1 MFCRCVDI
9 LYVRADRNGIKA
21 RHLARQ
27 KSAFNTSV
35 DHGNLSILSG
45 EISVDPDGCIAECGI
60 RYKLPCRIRTH
71 DHTPRLRKVS
81 QCADPLRES
90 ISLRIDAA
98 ADEEEAQPQQIT
110 EAEAGKV
117 TFSTDYP
124 GVTIKPGGTSTFTL
138 YITNT
143 GSEETTVELSAADLP
158 EGWEGSF
165 KGSSNEVSMVHVGA
179 YQKKEDSPSLSYS
192 LTVPE
197 DTKEDIYTI
206 SLNAKGGDVDE
217 SLALTVKVD
226 AEEKKIG
233 AGEFSTDY
241 AQQEGDSGTKF
252 SYTTTLTNNSGEN
265 MTYSLSAEG
274 APEGWTVTFTPSD
287 TTTAT
292 SSVPVDA
299 GASSTIKAAIVP
311 AQNVTAGEYP
321 ITLVAACAGE
331 TLELP
336 VTVKITGTYS
346 LTATTPTGNLS
357 TSAYAGE
364 TKDVALSIQNTGNID
379 LTAVSLKAQ
388 ASTDWEITFDQDT
401 INEIPA
407 GGSAEVTAHITPA
420 KDAIL
425 GDYVTII
432 TASNDAVSSDC
443 ALRIS
448 VQNHTSWGI
457 AAVAVIAVLVLGLV
471 LIIRRFGRR

>member
-1 MFCRCVDI
+1 MEKTTGGMTKKA
-9 LYVRADRNGIKA
+9 VRSVCGL
-21 RHLARQ
+21 LA
-27 KSAFNTSV
+27 AGLLV
-35 DHGNLSILSG
+35 AAVMPMH
-45 EISVDPDGCIAECGI
+45 
-60 RYKLPCRIRTH
+60 
-71 DHTPRLRKVS
+71 
-81 QCADPLRES
+81 
-90 ISLRIDAA
+90 AA

-143 GSEETTVELSAADLP
+143 GSEETTVELSAEDLP

-179 YQKKEDSPSLSYS
+179 CQKKEDSPSLSYS

>member
-1 MFCRCVDI
+1 MEKTT
-9 LYVRADRNGIKA
+9 GMMTK
-21 RHLARQ
+21 
-27 KSAFNTSV
+27 K
-35 DHGNLSILSG
+35 
-45 EISVDPDGCIAECGI
+45 GI
-60 RYKLPCRIRTH
+60 RSVCGLLAAGLLTAGVIPMH
-71 DHTPRLRKVS
+71 
-81 QCADPLRES
+81 
-90 ISLRIDAA
+90 AA
-98 ADEEEAQPQQIT
+98 AEENEARPQLIA
-110 EAEAGKV
+110 EAEAGEV

-124 GVTIKPGGTSTFTL
+124 GVTIKPGAASTFTL

-143 GSEETTVELSAADLP
+143 GSEETTVELAAEDLP

-165 KGSSNEVSMVHVGA
+165 KGSSNEVSMIHVGA
-179 YQKKEDSPSLSYS
+179 YQKKEDSPSLSDS

-197 DTKEDIYTI
+197 DTKEDTYTI
-206 SLNAKGGDVDE
+206 HLSAKGGDVDE
-217 SLALTVKVD
+217 KLALTVKVD

-233 AGEFSTDY
+233 AGDFSTDY
-241 AQQEGDSGTKF
+241 AQQEGVAGTKF

-265 MTYSLSAEG
+265 LTYSLSAEG
-274 APEGWTVTFTPSD
+274 APEGWNVTFTPSD

-299 GASSTIKAAIVP
+299 GASSTIKAAVVP
-311 AQNVTAGEYP
+311 AQTVTAGEYP
-321 ITLVAACAGE
+321 ITFVAACAEE

-357 TSAYAGE
+357 ATTYAGE
-364 TKDVALSIQNTGNID
+364 TKDVTLSIQNTGNID
-379 LTAVSLKAQ
+379 LTAVSLTSQ

-401 INEIPA
+401 INSIPA

-425 GDYVTII
+425 GDYVTVI

-457 AAVAVIAVLVLGLV
+457 AAVAIIAVLVLGLA

>member
-1 MFCRCVDI
+1 MERRPKI
-9 LYVRADRNGIKA
+9 MEKTTGGMTKKAVRSVCGL
-21 RHLARQ
+21 LA
-27 KSAFNTSV
+27 AGLLAAAV
-35 DHGNLSILSG
+35 MPMH
-45 EISVDPDGCIAECGI
+45 
-60 RYKLPCRIRTH
+60 
-71 DHTPRLRKVS
+71 
-81 QCADPLRES
+81 
-90 ISLRIDAA
+90 AA

-143 GSEETTVELSAADLP
+143 GSEETTVELSAEDLP

-165 KGSSNEVSMVHVGA
+165 QGSSNEVSMVHVGA

-241 AQQEGDSGTKF
+241 AQQEGDSGTQF

>member
-1 MFCRCVDI
+1 MIMEKTTGRMTKKA
-9 LYVRADRNGIKA
+9 VRSVCGL
-21 RHLARQ
+21 LA
-27 KSAFNTSV
+27 AGLLAAAV
-35 DHGNLSILSG
+35 MPMH
-45 EISVDPDGCIAECGI
+45 
-60 RYKLPCRIRTH
+60 
-71 DHTPRLRKVS
+71 
-81 QCADPLRES
+81 
-90 ISLRIDAA
+90 AA

-143 GSEETTVELSAADLP
+143 GSEETTVELSAEDLP
-158 EGWEGSF
+158 EGWEGSL
-165 KGSSNEVSMVHVGA
+165 KGSSNEVSMIHVGA

>member
-1 MFCRCVDI
+1 MERRPKI
-9 LYVRADRNGIKA
+9 MEKTTGGMTKKAVRSVCGL
-21 RHLARQ
+21 LA
-27 KSAFNTSV
+27 AGLLAAAV
-35 DHGNLSILSG
+35 MPMH
-45 EISVDPDGCIAECGI
+45 
-60 RYKLPCRIRTH
+60 
-71 DHTPRLRKVS
+71 
-81 QCADPLRES
+81 
-90 ISLRIDAA
+90 AA

-143 GSEETTVELSAADLP
+143 GSEETTVELSAEDLP

-179 YQKKEDSPSLSYS
+179 CQKKEDSPSLSYS

-252 SYTTTLTNNSGEN
+252 SYTTTLT

>member
-1 MFCRCVDI
+1 MERRPKI
-9 LYVRADRNGIKA
+9 MEKTTGGMTKKAVRSVCGL
-21 RHLARQ
+21 LA
-27 KSAFNTSV
+27 AGLLAAAV
-35 DHGNLSILSG
+35 MPMH
-45 EISVDPDGCIAECGI
+45 
-60 RYKLPCRIRTH
+60 
-71 DHTPRLRKVS
+71 
-81 QCADPLRES
+81 
-90 ISLRIDAA
+90 AA

-143 GSEETTVELSAADLP
+143 GSEETTVELSAEDLP

-379 LTAVSLKAQ
+379 LTAVSLKTQ

-425 GDYVTII
+425 GDYVTVI

>member
-1 MFCRCVDI
+1 MKKTTGIMTKKAVRSMCR
-9 LYVRADRNGIKA
+9 L
-21 RHLARQ
+21 LA
-27 KSAFNTSV
+27 A
-35 DHGNLSILSG
+35 GLL
-45 EISVDPDGCIAECGI
+45 
-60 RYKLPCRIRTH
+60 
-71 DHTPRLRKVS
+71 
-81 QCADPLRES
+81 
-90 ISLRIDAA
+90 AA
-98 ADEEEAQPQQIT
+98 AVMPLNAAAEEETQTQLIT
-110 EAEAGKV
+110 ETEAGEV

-143 GSEETTVELSAADLP
+143 GSEEATVELEAEDLP
-158 EGWEGSF
+158 EGWEGRF

-179 YQKKEDSPSLSYS
+179 HQEKEDSPSLSYS

-197 DTKEDIYTI
+197 DTKEDTYTI
-206 SLNAKGGDVDE
+206 SLRAKGGDIDE
-217 SLALTVKVD
+217 LLPLTVKVN

-233 AGEFSTDY
+233 AGDFSTDY
-241 AQQEGDSGTKF
+241 AQQEGVAGTKF

-274 APEGWTVTFTPSD
+274 APEGWSVTFTPSD
-287 TTTAT
+287 ASTAT

-299 GASSTIKAAIVP
+299 GASSTIKAAVVP

-336 VTVKITGTYS
+336 VVVRITGTYG

-357 TSAYAGE
+357 ASVYAGE

-379 LTAVSLKAQ
+379 LTAITLKAQ
-388 ASTDWEITFDQDT
+388 ASTDWEVTFDQDT
-401 INEIPA
+401 INSIPA
-407 GGSAEVTAHITPA
+407 GESADVTAHITPA

-425 GDYVTII
+425 GDYVTVI

-443 ALRIS
+443 ALRVS

-457 AAVAVIAVLVLGLV
+457 AAVAIIALLVLGLV
-471 LIIRRFGRR
+471 LIIRKFGRR

>member
-1 MFCRCVDI
+1 MERRPKI
-9 LYVRADRNGIKA
+9 MEKTTGGMTKKAVRSVCGL
-21 RHLARQ
+21 LA
-27 KSAFNTSV
+27 AGLLAAAV
-35 DHGNLSILSG
+35 MPMH
-45 EISVDPDGCIAECGI
+45 
-60 RYKLPCRIRTH
+60 
-71 DHTPRLRKVS
+71 
-81 QCADPLRES
+81 
-90 ISLRIDAA
+90 AA

-143 GSEETTVELSAADLP
+143 GLEETTVELSAEDLP

-179 YQKKEDSPSLSYS
+179 CQKKEDSPSLSYS

-388 ASTDWEITFDQDT
+388 ASTDWEVTFDQDT

-443 ALRIS
+443 ELRVS

>member
-1 MFCRCVDI
+1 MEKTTGMMTR
-9 LYVRADRNGIKA
+9 K
-21 RHLARQ
+21 
-27 KSAFNTSV
+27 
-35 DHGNLSILSG
+35 
-45 EISVDPDGCIAECGI
+45 GI
-60 RYKLPCRIRTH
+60 RSACGL
-71 DHTPRLRKVS
+71 L
-81 QCADPLRES
+81 AAGL
-90 ISLRIDAA
+90 LAA
-98 ADEEEAQPQQIT
+98 AVMPVHAAAEEEKAQLVT
-110 EAEAGKV
+110 EAEAGEV

-143 GSEETTVELSAADLP
+143 GSEETTVELSAEDLP

-379 LTAVSLKAQ
+379 LTAVSLTAQ

>member
-1 MFCRCVDI
+1 MKKTTGM
-9 LYVRADRNGIKA
+9 LTKKA
-21 RHLARQ
+21 GRTVCGLLA
-27 KSAFNTSV
+27 A
-35 DHGNLSILSG
+35 GLL
-45 EISVDPDGCIAECGI
+45 
-60 RYKLPCRIRTH
+60 
-71 DHTPRLRKVS
+71 
-81 QCADPLRES
+81 
-90 ISLRIDAA
+90 AA
-98 ADEEEAQPQQIT
+98 AAIPVQAAAGEEEVQPEMVT
-110 EAEAGKV
+110 EAETGIV

-124 GVTIKPGGTSTFTL
+124 GVTVKPGGTSTFTL

-143 GSEETTVELSAADLP
+143 GSEETTVELSAEDLP
-158 EGWEGSF
+158 EGWEGRF
-165 KGSSNEVSMVHVGA
+165 KGSSNEISMVHVGA

-197 DTKEDIYTI
+197 DTKEDTYTI
-206 SLNAKGGDVDE
+206 HLSAKGGDIDE
-217 SLALTVKVD
+217 TLALTVKVD

-233 AGEFSTDY
+233 AGDFSTDY
-241 AQQEGDSGTKF
+241 AQQEGVAGTKF
-252 SYTTTLTNNSGEN
+252 SYTTTLTNNSSEN

-287 TTTAT
+287 ASTAT

-299 GASSTIKAAIVP
+299 GASSTIKAAVVP

-336 VTVKITGTYS
+336 VTVKITGTYG

-357 TSAYAGE
+357 ASAYAGE

-379 LTAVSLKAQ
+379 LTAVSLSAQ

-401 INEIPA
+401 INSIPA

-425 GDYVTII
+425 GDYVTVI

-448 VQNHTSWGI
+448 VQNHTGWGI
-457 AAVAVIAVLVLGLV
+457 AAVAIIAVLVLGLALV
-471 LIIRRFGRR
+471 IRRFGRR

>member
-1 MFCRCVDI
+1 MIMEKTTGRMTKKA
-9 LYVRADRNGIKA
+9 VRSVCGL
-21 RHLARQ
+21 LA
-27 KSAFNTSV
+27 AGLLAAAV
-35 DHGNLSILSG
+35 MPMH
-45 EISVDPDGCIAECGI
+45 
-60 RYKLPCRIRTH
+60 
-71 DHTPRLRKVS
+71 
-81 QCADPLRES
+81 
-90 ISLRIDAA
+90 AA

-143 GSEETTVELSAADLP
+143 GSEETTVELSAEDLP

-165 KGSSNEVSMVHVGA
+165 QGSSNEVSMVHVGA

-346 LTATTPTGNLS
+346 LTATTPTGKLS

-425 GDYVTII
+425 GDYLTII

>member
-1 MFCRCVDI
+1 MEKTTGRMTKKA
-9 LYVRADRNGIKA
+9 VRSVCGL
-21 RHLARQ
+21 LA
-27 KSAFNTSV
+27 AGLLAAAV
-35 DHGNLSILSG
+35 MPMH
-45 EISVDPDGCIAECGI
+45 
-60 RYKLPCRIRTH
+60 
-71 DHTPRLRKVS
+71 
-81 QCADPLRES
+81 
-90 ISLRIDAA
+90 AA

-143 GSEETTVELSAADLP
+143 GSEETTVELSAEDLP

-425 GDYVTII
+425 GDYLTII

-443 ALRIS
+443 ELRIS

>member
-1 MFCRCVDI
+1 MERRPKI
-9 LYVRADRNGIKA
+9 MEKTTGGMTKKAVRSVCGL
-21 RHLARQ
+21 LA
-27 KSAFNTSV
+27 AGLLAAAV
-35 DHGNLSILSG
+35 MPMH
-45 EISVDPDGCIAECGI
+45 
-60 RYKLPCRIRTH
+60 
-71 DHTPRLRKVS
+71 
-81 QCADPLRES
+81 
-90 ISLRIDAA
+90 AA

-110 EAEAGKV
+110 EAEAGIV

-143 GSEETTVELSAADLP
+143 GSEETTVELSAEDLP

-407 GGSAEVTAHITPA
+407 GESAEVTAHITPA

>member
-1 MFCRCVDI
+1 MERRPKI
-9 LYVRADRNGIKA
+9 MEKTTGGMTKKAVRSVCGL
-21 RHLARQ
+21 LA
-27 KSAFNTSV
+27 AGLLV
-35 DHGNLSILSG
+35 AAVMPMH
-45 EISVDPDGCIAECGI
+45 
-60 RYKLPCRIRTH
+60 
-71 DHTPRLRKVS
+71 
-81 QCADPLRES
+81 
-90 ISLRIDAA
+90 AA

-124 GVTIKPGGTSTFTL
+124 GVTVKPGGSSTFTL

-143 GSEETTVELSAADLP
+143 GSEETTVELSAEDLP

-179 YQKKEDSPSLSYS
+179 CQKKEDSPSLSYS

>member
-1 MFCRCVDI
+1 MEKTTGGMTKKA
-9 LYVRADRNGIKA
+9 VRSVCGL
-21 RHLARQ
+21 LA
-27 KSAFNTSV
+27 AGLLAAAV
-35 DHGNLSILSG
+35 MPMH
-45 EISVDPDGCIAECGI
+45 
-60 RYKLPCRIRTH
+60 
-71 DHTPRLRKVS
+71 
-81 QCADPLRES
+81 
-90 ISLRIDAA
+90 AA

-143 GSEETTVELSAADLP
+143 GSEETTVELSAEDLP

-165 KGSSNEVSMVHVGA
+165 QGSSNEVSMVHVGA

-346 LTATTPTGNLS
+346 LTATTPTGKLS

-425 GDYVTII
+425 GDYLTII

>member
-1 MFCRCVDI
+1 MEKTRGGMTKKA
-9 LYVRADRNGIKA
+9 VRSVCGL
-21 RHLARQ
+21 LA
-27 KSAFNTSV
+27 AGLLAAAV
-35 DHGNLSILSG
+35 MPMH
-45 EISVDPDGCIAECGI
+45 
-60 RYKLPCRIRTH
+60 
-71 DHTPRLRKVS
+71 
-81 QCADPLRES
+81 
-90 ISLRIDAA
+90 AA

-143 GSEETTVELSAADLP
+143 GSEETTVELSAEDLP

-407 GGSAEVTAHITPA
+407 GESAEVTAHITPA

>member
-1 MFCRCVDI
+1 MEKTTGGMTKKA
-9 LYVRADRNGIKA
+9 VRSVCGL
-21 RHLARQ
+21 LA
-27 KSAFNTSV
+27 AGLLAAAV
-35 DHGNLSILSG
+35 MPMH
-45 EISVDPDGCIAECGI
+45 
-60 RYKLPCRIRTH
+60 
-71 DHTPRLRKVS
+71 
-81 QCADPLRES
+81 
-90 ISLRIDAA
+90 AA

-143 GSEETTVELSAADLP
+143 GSEETTVELGVEDLP

-179 YQKKEDSPSLSYS
+179 CQKKEDSPSLSYS

-388 ASTDWEITFDQDT
+388 ASTDWEITFDKDT

>member
-1 MFCRCVDI
+1 MERRPKIMEKTTGRMTKKV
-9 LYVRADRNGIKA
+9 VRSVCGL
-21 RHLARQ
+21 LA
-27 KSAFNTSV
+27 AGLLAAAV
-35 DHGNLSILSG
+35 MPMH
-45 EISVDPDGCIAECGI
+45 
-60 RYKLPCRIRTH
+60 
-71 DHTPRLRKVS
+71 
-81 QCADPLRES
+81 
-90 ISLRIDAA
+90 AA

-110 EAEAGKV
+110 EAEAGIV

-143 GSEETTVELSAADLP
+143 GSEETTVELSAEDLP

-179 YQKKEDSPSLSYS
+179 CQKKEDSPSLSYS

-336 VTVKITGTYS
+336 VTVKITGTYC

>member
-1 MFCRCVDI
+1 MERRPKI
-9 LYVRADRNGIKA
+9 MEKTTGGMTKKAVRSVCGL
-21 RHLARQ
+21 LA
-27 KSAFNTSV
+27 AGLLAAAV
-35 DHGNLSILSG
+35 MPMH
-45 EISVDPDGCIAECGI
+45 
-60 RYKLPCRIRTH
+60 
-71 DHTPRLRKVS
+71 
-81 QCADPLRES
+81 
-90 ISLRIDAA
+90 AA

-143 GSEETTVELSAADLP
+143 GLEETTVELSAEDLP

-179 YQKKEDSPSLSYS
+179 CQKKEDSPSLSYS

>member
-1 MFCRCVDI
+1 M
-9 LYVRADRNGIKA
+9 
-21 RHLARQ
+21 
-27 KSAFNTSV
+27 
-35 DHGNLSILSG
+35 
-45 EISVDPDGCIAECGI
+45 
-60 RYKLPCRIRTH
+60 
-71 DHTPRLRKVS
+71 
-81 QCADPLRES
+81 
-90 ISLRIDAA
+90 
-98 ADEEEAQPQQIT
+98 IT
-110 EAEAGKV
+110 EAQTGEV

-143 GSEETTVELSAADLP
+143 GSEEATVELGAKDLP
-158 EGWEGSF
+158 EGWEGRF
-165 KGSSNEVSMVHVGA
+165 KGSSNEISMVHVGA
-179 YQKKEDSPSLSYS
+179 FQKKEDSPSLSYS

-197 DTKEDIYTI
+197 DTKEDMYTV
-206 SLNAKGGDVDE
+206 SLSAKGGAVDE
-217 SLALTVKVD
+217 VLPLTVKVD

-233 AGEFSTDY
+233 AGDFSTDY
-241 AQQEGDSGTKF
+241 AQQEGAAGTKF

-287 TTTAT
+287 AATAT

-299 GASSTIKAAIVP
+299 GASSTIKAAVVP
-311 AQNVTAGEYP
+311 AQNETAGEYP

-336 VTVKITGTYS
+336 VTVKITGTYG

-357 TSAYAGE
+357 ASAYAGE

-379 LTAVSLKAQ
+379 LTTVSLSAQ

-401 INEIPA
+401 INSIPA
-407 GGSAEVTAHITPA
+407 GGRAEVTAHITPA

-425 GDYVTII
+425 GDYVTVI

-448 VQNHTSWGI
+448 VQNHTGWGI
-457 AAVAVIAVLVLGLV
+457 AAVAIIAVLVLGLA

>member
-1 MFCRCVDI
+1 MEKTTGGMTKKA
-9 LYVRADRNGIKA
+9 VRSVCGL
-21 RHLARQ
+21 LA
-27 KSAFNTSV
+27 AGLLAAAV
-35 DHGNLSILSG
+35 MPMH
-45 EISVDPDGCIAECGI
+45 
-60 RYKLPCRIRTH
+60 
-71 DHTPRLRKVS
+71 
-81 QCADPLRES
+81 
-90 ISLRIDAA
+90 AA

-143 GSEETTVELSAADLP
+143 GSEETTVELSAEDLP

-179 YQKKEDSPSLSYS
+179 CQKKEDSPSLSYS

-443 ALRIS
+443 ELRIS

>member
-1 MFCRCVDI
+1 MEKTTGGMTKKA
-9 LYVRADRNGIKA
+9 VRSVCGL
-21 RHLARQ
+21 LA
-27 KSAFNTSV
+27 AGLLAAAV
-35 DHGNLSILSG
+35 MPMH
-45 EISVDPDGCIAECGI
+45 
-60 RYKLPCRIRTH
+60 
-71 DHTPRLRKVS
+71 
-81 QCADPLRES
+81 
-90 ISLRIDAA
+90 AA

-110 EAEAGKV
+110 EAEAGIV

-143 GSEETTVELSAADLP
+143 GSEETTVELSAEDLP

-179 YQKKEDSPSLSYS
+179 CQKKEDSPSLSYS

>member
-1 MFCRCVDI
+1 MEKTTGMTTKKT
-9 LYVRADRNGIKA
+9 VRSVCGL
-21 RHLARQ
+21 LA
-27 KSAFNTSV
+27 AGLV
-35 DHGNLSILSG
+35 
-45 EISVDPDGCIAECGI
+45 
-60 RYKLPCRIRTH
+60 
-71 DHTPRLRKVS
+71 
-81 QCADPLRES
+81 
-90 ISLRIDAA
+90 AA
-98 ADEEEAQPQQIT
+98 AAIMPVHAAQEEEVQPQFNT
-110 EAEAGKV
+110 EAEAGEV

-124 GVTIKPGGTSTFTL
+124 GVTVKPGGSSTFTL

-143 GSEETTVELSAADLP
+143 GAEETTVDLSVEDLP
-158 EGWEGSF
+158 DGWEGRF

-197 DTKEDIYTI
+197 DTAEDTYTI
-206 SLNAKGGDVDE
+206 RLNAKGGDVDQDLE
-217 SLALTVKVD
+217 LTVKVD

-233 AGEFSTDY
+233 AGDFSTDY
-241 AQQEGDSGTKF
+241 AQQEGVAGTKF
-252 SYTTTLTNNSGEN
+252 SYTTTLTNNSSEN

-274 APEGWTVTFTPSD
+274 APEGWNVTFTPSD

-299 GASSTIKAAIVP
+299 GASSTIKAAVVP

-336 VTVKITGTYS
+336 VTVKITGTYG

-357 TSAYAGE
+357 VSAYAGE
-364 TKDVALSIQNTGNID
+364 SKDVALSIQNTGNID
-379 LTAVSLKAQ
+379 LTAISLKAQ
-388 ASTDWEITFDQDT
+388 ASTDWEVTFDQDT
-401 INEIPA
+401 INTIPA
-407 GGSAEVTAHITPA
+407 GESAEVTAHITPA

-425 GDYVTII
+425 GDYVTVV

-443 ALRIS
+443 ALRVS
-448 VQNHTSWGI
+448 VQNHTGWGI
-457 AAVAVIAVLVLGLV
+457 AAVAIIAVLILGLV

>member
-1 MFCRCVDI
+1 MEKTTGGMTKKA
-9 LYVRADRNGIKA
+9 VRSVCGL
-21 RHLARQ
+21 LA
-27 KSAFNTSV
+27 AGLLAAAV
-35 DHGNLSILSG
+35 MPMH
-45 EISVDPDGCIAECGI
+45 
-60 RYKLPCRIRTH
+60 
-71 DHTPRLRKVS
+71 
-81 QCADPLRES
+81 
-90 ISLRIDAA
+90 AA

-143 GSEETTVELSAADLP
+143 GSEETTVELSAEDLP

-179 YQKKEDSPSLSYS
+179 CQKKEDSPSLSYS

-346 LTATTPTGNLS
+346 LTATTLTGNLS

>member
-1 MFCRCVDI
+1 MEKTTGMMTR
-9 LYVRADRNGIKA
+9 K
-21 RHLARQ
+21 
-27 KSAFNTSV
+27 
-35 DHGNLSILSG
+35 
-45 EISVDPDGCIAECGI
+45 GI
-60 RYKLPCRIRTH
+60 RSACGL
-71 DHTPRLRKVS
+71 L
-81 QCADPLRES
+81 AAGL
-90 ISLRIDAA
+90 LAA
-98 ADEEEAQPQQIT
+98 AVMPVHAAAEEEKAQLVT
-110 EAEAGKV
+110 EAEAGEV

-143 GSEETTVELSAADLP
+143 GSEEATVELGVEDLP

-197 DTKEDIYTI
+197 DTKEDTYTI
-206 SLNAKGGDVDE
+206 SLSAKGGDVDAD
-217 SLALTVKVD
+217 LALTVKVD

-233 AGEFSTDY
+233 AGDFSTDY
-241 AQQEGDSGTKF
+241 AQQEGVAGTKF

-274 APEGWTVTFTPSD
+274 APEGWAVTFTPSD

-299 GASSTIKAAIVP
+299 GASSTIKAAVVP

-321 ITLVAACAGE
+321 ITLVAACAAE

-336 VTVKITGTYS
+336 VTVRITGTYG

-357 TSAYAGE
+357 ASAYAGE

-425 GDYVTII
+425 GDYVTVI

-448 VQNHTSWGI
+448 VQNHTGWGI
-457 AAVAVIAVLVLGLV
+457 AAVAIIAVLVLGLV

>member
-1 MFCRCVDI
+1 MEKTTGGMTKKA
-9 LYVRADRNGIKA
+9 VRSVCGL
-21 RHLARQ
+21 LA
-27 KSAFNTSV
+27 AGLLV
-35 DHGNLSILSG
+35 AAVMPMH
-45 EISVDPDGCIAECGI
+45 
-60 RYKLPCRIRTH
+60 
-71 DHTPRLRKVS
+71 
-81 QCADPLRES
+81 
-90 ISLRIDAA
+90 AA

-143 GSEETTVELSAADLP
+143 GSEETTVELSAEDLP